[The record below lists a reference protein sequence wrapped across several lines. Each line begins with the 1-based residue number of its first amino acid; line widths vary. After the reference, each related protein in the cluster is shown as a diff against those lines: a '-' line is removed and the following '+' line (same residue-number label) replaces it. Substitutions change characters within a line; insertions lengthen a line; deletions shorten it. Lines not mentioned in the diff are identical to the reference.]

1 MEFLSEFYHAFSWR
15 QPLWL
20 WLLALPFIGSGY
32 QAWWL
37 RRQQTDYAE
46 ASLWPWVLASNTRHT
61 DGWALFNIGW
71 LGLAWLCLVL
81 ALAGPRIEQQL
92 PQTDQR
98 AGVDVLV
105 LLDAS
110 RSMTATDVMPSRFAL
125 AQQLIESL
133 NRRLAE
139 GDRLG
144 LMAYAGQTHWVTPL
158 TEDRV
163 LFNRALHLISAE
175 FLPVAGSQTIEALD
189 FAQQQ
194 LAAVKRAPALILLV
208 SDGGGL
214 HSTQQSDSTTLLS
227 ELKAQNMA
235 LTVLGVG
242 TATNAMLADVVH
254 PSGWLHDNNQPVT
267 VPLARSELQALAQ
280 QAGGSYFEASTDLA
294 LIENLLN
301 EIKNLAEPLE
311 SNQTYTEYQ
320 DFAVWLMGLA
330 LLILVWRMRFGS
342 MRFSR
347 SGRVKSSPTGTIL
360 LVMILVITGGLSDQA
375 WSQTPTSTQSLE
387 TSAYQAFE
395 QAKFSEAENL
405 YRELGGFKGQ
415 LGAGNAAYRQTQY
428 ERAIIWYRQALL
440 QAHDDQQ
447 RAQALFNLGNSY
459 MQLELFA
466 FALEAYSDAKIYQ
479 SPFEKAAHNQALAQG
494 ELALQLAELQ
504 AQAEREAAEAERKG
518 EGSRKHLEGS
528 FHGGQK
534 PDPNNSAGSG
544 AEGESDDGRS
554 DGVAQTIPTERFQGL
569 LNPNAQTDWALNAD
583 SEAAAS
589 IKNWAQQRKLEQL
602 EQQLQNLADDQ
613 QGLLKHLF
621 EREAGFQAKQEEVRV
636 IPGVEPW

>member
-1 MEFLSEFYHAFSWR
+1 MEFVSDLFTDFSWR
-15 QPLWL
+15 EPLWL
-20 WLLALPFIGSGY
+20 WLLALPFIWSSY

-37 RRQQTDYAE
+37 RQQQTDYAE
-46 ASLWPWVLASNTRHT
+46 ARFWPWVLASTT
-61 DGWALFNIGW
+61 TSSTGFAPLNIGW
-71 LGLAWLCLVL
+71 LGMAWLCLVL

-92 PQTDQR
+92 PQADQR

-110 RSMTATDVMPSRFAL
+110 RSMSAEDVSPSRFVL

-158 TEDRV
+158 TEDRA
-163 LFNRALHLISAE
+163 LFNRALYLVSAE

-194 LAAVKRAPALILLV
+194 LAAVKRGPALILLV

-214 HSTQQSDSTTLLS
+214 QNTAATDNMQTLVKTLN
-227 ELKAQNMA
+227 EQNMA

-242 TATNAMLADVVH
+242 TTGGVMLKDVLH

-267 VPLARSELQALAQ
+267 VPLARGDLQDVAQ
-280 QAGGSYFEASTDLA
+280 QLGGKYFEASTNLA

-301 EIKNLAEPLE
+301 EIKSRAEPLE
-311 SNQTYTEYQ
+311 TNQTYTEYQ
-320 DFAVWLMGLA
+320 DFAAWFMGLA
-330 LLILVWRMRFGS
+330 LLILLWRMQLSS
-342 MRFSR
+342 MRSR
-347 SGRVKSSPTGTIL
+347 PRRVESSPTNTIL
-360 LVMILVITGGLSDQA
+360 VVMILALSTGVSDQA
-375 WSQTPTSTQSLE
+375 WSQIPSAQSLE

-440 QAHDDQQ
+440 QATDDQQ
-447 RAQALFNLGNSY
+447 RAQALFNLANSY
-459 MQLELFA
+459 MQLKLFE
-466 FALEAYSDAKIYQ
+466 FALEAYADAQTYQ

-544 AEGESDDGRS
+544 AVGESDDGRS
-554 DGVAQTIPTERFQGL
+554 EGLVQTLPTERFQGL
-569 LNPNAQTDWALNAD
+569 LNPTQVGEWALTNNRESAV
-583 SEAAAS
+583 AMQ
-589 IKNWAQQRKLEQL
+589 NWAQQRKLEQL

-621 EREAGFQAKQEEVRV
+621 EREAGFQAKQEQVRV
-636 IPGVEPW
+636 IPGVMPW

>member
-20 WLLALPFIGSGY
+20 WALILPFIGSGY

-46 ASLWPWVLASNTRHT
+46 TQFWPWVLASNTRHT
-61 DGWALFNIGW
+61 AGWALFNIGG
-71 LGLAWLCLVL
+71 LGVAWLCLVL

-92 PQTDQR
+92 PQADQR

-105 LLDAS
+105 LLDTS
-110 RSMTATDVMPSRFAL
+110 RSMSATDVSPSRFGL
-125 AQQLIESL
+125 AQQVIESL
-133 NRRLAE
+133 SRRLAE
-139 GDRLG
+139 ADRIG
-144 LMAYAGQTHWVTPL
+144 LIAYAGQTHWVTPL
-158 TEDRV
+158 TEDRL

-175 FLPVAGSQTIEALD
+175 FLPVAGSQIFDALH

-194 LAAVKRAPALILLV
+194 LAAVKRAPAMILLV
-208 SDGGGL
+208 TDGGGL
-214 HSTQQSDSTTLLS
+214 NTPQLTDSAAFITALKTQ
-227 ELKAQNMA
+227 NIA
-235 LTVLGVG
+235 LNLLGVG
-242 TATNAMLADVVH
+242 TTTNTMLADVVH

-267 VPLARSELQALAQ
+267 VPLARSELQAMAQ
-280 QAGGSYFEASTDLA
+280 QVGGKYLDANTDLS
-294 LIENLLN
+294 LIENLLG

-311 SNQTYTEYQ
+311 TNQTYTEYQ
-320 DFAVWLMGLA
+320 DFSPWLMGLA
-330 LLILVWRMRFGS
+330 LLILVWRLG
-342 MRFSR
+342 FSLTGF
-347 SGRVKSSPTGTIL
+347 SPWRVKSRHSTTSMLIIL
-360 LVMILVITGGLSDQA
+360 IFSGVLSDQA
-375 WSQTPTSTQSLE
+375 WSQSTPSSQTLE
-387 TSAYQAFE
+387 IRAYQAFE
-395 QAKFSEAENL
+395 QANFSEAETL
-405 YRELGGFKGQ
+405 YRELGGFMGQ

-428 ERAIIWYRQALL
+428 ERALVWYRQALL

-459 MQLELFA
+459 MQVGLAA
-466 FALEAYSDAKIYQ
+466 FAVEAYADAQTYQ
-479 SPFEKAAHNQALAQG
+479 SPFEKAAHNQALAQA
-494 ELALQLAELQ
+494 ELTQQLAELQ

-569 LNPNAQTDWALNAD
+569 LNPAQVGEWGLTHTRESAVAMQ
-583 SEAAAS
+583 
-589 IKNWAQQRKLEQL
+589 NWAQQRKLEQL

-621 EREAGFQAKQEEVRV
+621 EREAGFQAKQEQVRV